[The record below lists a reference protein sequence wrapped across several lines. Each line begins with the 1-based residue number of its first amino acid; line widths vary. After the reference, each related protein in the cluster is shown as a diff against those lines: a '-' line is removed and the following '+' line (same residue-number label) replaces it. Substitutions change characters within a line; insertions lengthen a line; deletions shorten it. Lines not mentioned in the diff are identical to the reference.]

1 MHSIIIKIIN
11 SYSRR
16 YNKTKETCVAK
27 PSLFFTEFF
36 FVFFCVLEGGI
47 GKVGRNWFQ
56 LSTCNEKVGEDGSP
70 STSED
75 LYFFFLMF
83 SFFYLF

>member
-1 MHSIIIKIIN
+1 MG
-11 SYSRR
+11 
-16 YNKTKETCVAK
+16 E
-27 PSLFFTEFF
+27 
-36 FVFFCVLEGGI
+36 
-47 GKVGRNWFQ
+47 NWFQ

-83 SFFYLF
+83 SFFFSFFFFSIIVYMDVGRICALDHVCFDDHYCNMFFGLQIFGRF